1 MTARHSGYDI
11 PLSKEDHEALA
22 RMAAVDP
29 RANPAA
35 LLPDVP
41 PSRIP
46 RHIAIIMDGNGR
58 WAAQRSLARSAG
70 HRAGGKA
77 VRATLEACSALGV
90 EMLTLYSFSIEN
102 WKRPAAEIDA
112 LMALYLEYM
121 AAERHTLVEHNIR
134 FMQIGRRDGLSP
146 EVLKALELTLDAT
159 KDCTG
164 PILNLAVN
172 YGGRADIVD
181 AARSLAERA
190 RRGELDPKDI
200 DEAAMS
206 DALSTAGQP
215 DPDLLIRTAGEM
227 RVSNFLLWE
236 ISYAELHVTPTLW
249 PDFDADALHA
259 AIRDYASRNRRFGG
273 LNSPA

>member
-1 MTARHSGYDI
+1 MREEDRQA
-11 PLSKEDHEALA
+11 LSRIAGINPKA
-22 RMAAVDP
+22 DP
-29 RANPAA
+29 RA

-58 WAAQRSLARSAG
+58 WAAQRSLDRSAG

-102 WKRPAAEIDA
+102 WKRPAAEVDA
-112 LMALYLEYM
+112 LMGLYLEYM
-121 AAERHTLVEHNIR
+121 AAERHKLVEHNIR
-134 FMQIGRRDGLSP
+134 FKQIGRRDGLSP
-146 EVLKALELTLDAT
+146 DVLRALELTLEAT

-172 YGGRADIVD
+172 YGGRAEIVD
-181 AARSLAERA
+181 AARALAERVK
-190 RRGELDPKDI
+190 RGELDPQDI
-200 DEAAMS
+200 DEHAFNDS
-206 DALSTAGQP
+206 LSTAGFP
-215 DPDLLIRTAGEM
+215 DPDLMIRTAGEM
-227 RVSNFLLWE
+227 RVSNFLLWQ

-249 PDFDADALHA
+249 PDFDAESLFG

-273 LNSPA
+273 LNAPA